1 VNWTLFYLLLFTLA
15 FIFTLASNILFIIKS
30 DNVAKKFKSK
40 LIKDWHEKMRNTSL
54 ALLIIK
60 ISINSFIL
68 LILFKMVFNLSVRFT
83 TAVFDLDILLLL
95 IGLVLLTW
103 TGAST
108 ISKTA
113 EISDEYGFNK

>member
-1 VNWTLFYLLLFTLA
+1 MNLTLFYIVLFTIA

-40 LIKDWHEKMRNTSL
+40 LIKEWHEKMRNTAL

-60 ISINSFIL
+60 ISISGFIL
-68 LILFKMVFNLSVRFT
+68 LILFKIFFNLNVKFT

-95 IGLVLLTW
+95 IGLVLLQW
-103 TGAST
+103 VGVDY